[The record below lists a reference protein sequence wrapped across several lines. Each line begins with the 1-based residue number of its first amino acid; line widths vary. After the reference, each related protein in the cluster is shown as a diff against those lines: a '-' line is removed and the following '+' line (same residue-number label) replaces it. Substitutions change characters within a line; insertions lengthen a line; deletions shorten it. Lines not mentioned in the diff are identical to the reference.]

1 MHQTLSVSLSLY
13 MLWYVS
19 DYLLCRSLEESPR
32 NTSIVYFWW
41 FFSWCED
48 RLSHGRDLARRAW
61 ARRQTQ
67 SFFCNHVKH
76 ALMSKGRTEQMIFIF
91 NCRTYNS
98 WFSQMVLYDINNHHR
113 HLCWFI
119 ITYEGGRHV
128 ERCLHRLGHQT
139 DRSVASTMKHVLS
152 CTEVQYF

>member
-1 MHQTLSVSLSLY
+1 MV
-13 MLWYVS
+13 
-19 DYLLCRSLEESPR
+19 
-32 NTSIVYFWW
+32 TSKSTFVP
-41 FFSWCED
+41 
-48 RLSHGRDLARRAW
+48 L
-61 ARRQTQ
+61 TQ
-67 SFFCNHVKH
+67 SFFCNRVKH

-91 NCRTYNS
+91 NCCTYNS